1 MLFRMIH
8 PSAEGARVTTFELF
22 FDLVFVFAFT
32 QVTRLMA
39 ETHTGFGILQALIV
53 LALLWWCWI
62 CYGWLANQT
71 RADRGVIRIGII
83 LATIGMFVIALSIP
97 EAFNDRDGGLDA
109 PIVLVVCYLLVRI
122 MHGVLYF
129 LAAGADRA
137 LRRQVLVTV
146 PAALIPAGFLLFLGI
161 AVGEPWQTWL
171 WLAALLTDA
180 AIVYATSRI
189 GWRVH
194 SAAHWADRHGLIVI
208 LALGESVVSIGAG
221 VAQLPLSV
229 PIVVGSALAVLLSFG
244 MWWAYFE
251 RMAPA
256 AEKILAHREGA
267 PRAALARDAYT
278 YLHYPLIAG
287 IIVAALGV
295 ELAMEHVAEEES
307 LGAFGGFALGVGMA
321 VYLLSTF
328 FFWWRVTGRRSWPR
342 LASAAL
348 FLAVSPL
355 LSAVPGLVALIVAG
369 TVLAIAIVVEG
380 LAFRESR
387 QPVGRADLA

>member
-1 MLFRMIH
+1 MLRRLIH
-8 PSAEGARVTTFELF
+8 PSEEGARVTTFELF

-39 ETHTGFGILQALIV
+39 ETHTGFGVLQAIIV

-83 LATIGMFVIALSIP
+83 AAMIGMFIIALSIP
-97 EAFNDRDGGLDA
+97 EAFGDRDGGLDA
-109 PIVLVVCYLLVRI
+109 PVVLVVCYLLVRVI
-122 MHGVLYF
+122 HGMLYY
-129 LAAGADRA
+129 LAAGDDGA
-137 LRRQVLVTV
+137 LKRQVLVTV
-146 PAALIPAGFLLFLGI
+146 PAAVIPAGFLLFLGI
-161 AVGEPWQTWL
+161 AAGDPWQTWL

-189 GWRVH
+189 GWRIH
-194 SAAHWADRHGLIVI
+194 SAAHWSDRHGLIVI

-221 VAQLPLSV
+221 VARLPLSV
-229 PIVVGSALAVLLSFG
+229 PIVIGSALAVLLTVG

-256 AEKILAHREGA
+256 AERMLARHEG
-267 PRAALARDAYT
+267 PRRASLARDAYT
-278 YLHYPLIAG
+278 YLHFPLIAG
-287 IIVAALGV
+287 IIIAALGM
-295 ELAMEHVAEEES
+295 ELAMEHVAEEEP
-307 LGAFGGFALGVGMA
+307 LGTFGGVALGVGIA

-328 FFWWRVTGRRSWPR
+328 LFWWRVTGRRAWPR

-355 LSAVPGLVALIVAG
+355 LAAVPGLAALIVAG
-369 TVLAIAIVVEG
+369 AVLAIAIVVEA

-387 QPVGRADLA
+387 LPVG